1 MNCTECSGSG
11 ACDVCDG
18 YGCTP
23 DSYPNAGDGIECQAC
38 AGSGLCPD
46 CYGEAIPVIGGI
58 TGIGYETNK
67 ERV

>member
-1 MNCTECSGSG
+1 M
-11 ACDVCDG
+11 CDG

-23 DSYPNAGDGIECQAC
+23 DSYPNAGDGIECEAC
-38 AGSGLCPD
+38 TGSGLCPG

-58 TGIGYETNK
+58 TRFRDKNNR

>member
-1 MNCTECSGSG
+1 M
-11 ACDVCDG
+11 CDG